1 MDELILAKYRPAN
14 LKIQF
19 HNARNLAIINDFAFL
34 IRHPLKNQDQKKRVQ
49 NHGVGFRI
57 MLLLK
62 LDEVANENDEK

>member
-49 NHGVGFRI
+49 NHGVGLQNNAFI
-57 MLLLK
+57 EVTK
-62 LDEVANENDEK
+62 LQLQRKR